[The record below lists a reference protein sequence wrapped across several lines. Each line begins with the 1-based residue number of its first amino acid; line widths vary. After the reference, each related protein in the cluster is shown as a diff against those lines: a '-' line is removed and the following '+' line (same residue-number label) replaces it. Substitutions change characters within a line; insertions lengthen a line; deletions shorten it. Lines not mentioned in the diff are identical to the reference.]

1 MRLTRVDPKR
11 NMARFYELHLQ
22 PTLFGETSLM
32 RRWGRI
38 GCEGRALVETHATDE
53 AASEALAR
61 WRRRKERRGYAPAV
75 GSIRST
81 SADA

>member
-11 NMARFYELHLQ
+11 NMARFYELSLQ
-22 PTLFGETSLM
+22 PTLFGETNLI

-38 GCEGRALVETHATDE
+38 GREGRALVETHATDE
-53 AASEALAR
+53 AAGEELER
-61 WRRRKERRGYAPAV
+61 WRRRKERRGYAPSV

-81 SADA
+81 DTDG

>member
-11 NMARFYELHLQ
+11 NMARFYELSLQ
-22 PTLFGETSLM
+22 PTLFGETSLV

-38 GCEGRALVETHATDE
+38 GREGRALVETHATDE
-53 AASEALAR
+53 AAVEALAR
-61 WRRRKERRGYAPAV
+61 WRRRKERRGYASAV

-81 SADA
+81 TAEG